1 MKNIIQVIKSINIK
15 QVVTVF
21 LVGCL
26 VFVSTAC
33 NQDTVA
39 QAEGS
44 PQRATRE
51 TERTYQGDPRDTYD
65 DYDANQNYKDNFNGY
80 DDDRRYDS
88 ETAAKAQTLIDTAKR
103 RKADGLGEYVDNVGE
118 RSVLN
123 GDVNERALDKFS
135 DKVERNIDKAG
146 EYIDNKSDKLQRN
159 LERVPGGAKDV
170 FEGAVDTAGDAAEDA
185 AEATTS
191 TAKNIKSNFKDVEV
205 DLD

>member
-1 MKNIIQVIKSINIK
+1 MRNIIRFIKSINIK

-26 VFVSTAC
+26 VFISTAC
-33 NQDTVA
+33 NGDTMA
-39 QAEGS
+39 QAGTKVDMEN
-44 PQRATRE
+44 RATS
-51 TERTYQGDPRDTYD
+51 D
-65 DYDANQNYKDNFNGY
+65 DYDKY
-80 DDDRRYDS
+80 DAKQEYQGGMNRYNDDRRYDS
-88 ETAAKAQTLIDTAKR
+88 ETAAKTQTLIDTAKR
-103 RKADGLGEYVDNVGE
+103 RKADGLGEFVDNVGE

-146 EYIDNKSDKLQRN
+146 EYIDNKSEKLQDN
-159 LERVPGGAKDV
+159 LSKVPGGAKDV
-170 FEGAVDTAGDAAEDA
+170 FEGAVDTAENAAEDA
-185 AEATTS
+185 AEATTT